1 MATRAQVEAILVKR
15 CGPMMAVA
23 GMAVTVTGSNA
34 DLADPI
40 GWGLRQL
47 DYDASI
53 NPTTAEVEAVPTA
66 EFDEFLDY
74 VNLGLL
80 ENISTNLDATDT
92 TVGPR
97 TEALNQLTDRIEG
110 RLTRLLEKMRVEY
123 GYGTTPLTTGTITYE
138 FAEHQSGSDD
148 DE

>member
-1 MATRAQVEAILVKR
+1 MTK
-15 CGPMMAVA
+15 A
-23 GMAVTVTGSNA
+23 GMAVTFAGANI

-40 GWGLRQL
+40 AWGLRQL

-53 NPTTAEVEAVPTA
+53 NPTTAEVEAVPIA

-74 VNLGLL
+74 VNLALL
-80 ENISTNLDATDT
+80 ENISTNLDDVDT

-97 TEALNQLTDRIEG
+97 SESLNQLTDRIEG

-123 GYGTTPLTTGTITYE
+123 GYGTSSLSTGTITFE